1 MIYNDLVV
9 NNKIFNQLRSNFK
22 NNKIQNAYIFHGQE
36 GIGKE
41 AHAIEFFA
49 LINCQ
54 YPLNNFSA
62 CRKCNSC
69 TKLLSL
75 QHELLNIILPLP
87 RNKTIN
93 KNDSALKTLNEKQI
107 QNLTNE
113 FKIKGSNPYY
123 KIKLDKANT
132 ILINSIKEIKNNI
145 QLSIPNNKFRL
156 HLILDAEKL
165 CFPKAESANA
175 LLKILEEPAENNFFI
190 LIVSD
195 ISKILDTIKSRST
208 SIFFSPIEYEEHY
221 KYLIDK
227 KVDIKNAEIISKLS
241 FGNISHSV
249 KIANDFDNKMLKLH
263 QIIIALFNDDLIK
276 WKKEFLSIKEKNEII
291 EYCNLLL
298 LLLRDMFNY
307 KLTNDVNLI
316 IFNNFKELITKMTK
330 HDFINID
337 ECSKIINNTINNIN
351 LNGYIQ
357 LMITGL
363 FFELNYLINNK
374 ELSIKQY

>member
-1 MIYNDLVV
+1 MIYSDLVI

-316 IFNNFKELITKMTK
+316 IFNNLKELIMKMTK

>member
-9 NNKIFNQLRSNFK
+9 NNKIFNQLRSNIK

-36 GIGKE
+36 GVGKE

-49 LINCQ
+49 LINCKD
-54 YPLNNFSA
+54 PLDNFTA
-62 CRKCNSC
+62 CRECNSC

-87 RNKTIN
+87 KNKTIN
-93 KNDSALKTLNEKQI
+93 RNDSALKALNEKQI
-107 QNLTNE
+107 QSLTNQSN
-113 FKIKGSNPYY
+113 IKGNDPYY
-123 KIKLDKANT
+123 KIRLDKANT
-132 ILINSIKEIKNNI
+132 ILINSIKEIKKNI

-190 LIVSD
+190 LIASD
-195 ISKILDTIKSRST
+195 LSKILDTIKSRST
-208 SIFFSPIEYEEHY
+208 AIFFSPITHEKHY

-227 KVDIKNAEIISKLS
+227 KIDIKNAEIISKLS
-241 FGNISHSV
+241 FGNISYSIE
-249 KIANDFDNKMLKLH
+249 IANDFDDKMLKLY
-263 QIIIALFNDDLIK
+263 QIVISLFNDDLIK

-298 LLLRDMFNY
+298 LILRDMSNY
-307 KLTNDVNLI
+307 KLTNDTKSI
-316 IFNNFKELITKMTK
+316 IFNNFKDEIIELSKNN
-330 HDFINID
+330 FINID
-337 ECSKIINNTINNIN
+337 LLSEILNNTINNIN
-351 LNGYIQ
+351 SNGYIQ

-363 FFELNYLINNK
+363 FFELNYSLNNK